1 MKSVNKIPTSKVQRA
16 SKLIKTGAKVGGNYV
31 KYYANRVTK
40 SKEEANQILNADN
53 AEDIYDGLKD
63 LKGSALKVAQMMS
76 MDKSI
81 LPKEYVEK
89 FSLSQFSVPP
99 LSGPLISKT
108 FKQNFGKNP
117 QELFDSF
124 DNKAVHAASIGQVHK
139 ASLNGKNLAVKIQ
152 YPGVADSISS
162 DLALVKPFA
171 LKILNLSSKDSE
183 VYFQEVKNKLLE
195 ETNYINE
202 LEQGTTLS
210 EKCAKIPNILF
221 PKFYPKLSSK
231 KIITMDWME
240 GQHLSEFAAE
250 HAGTKKAQKV
260 SQALWDF
267 YMYQLHVLKKFHAD
281 PHPGNFLVNKN
292 GDLIA
297 LDFGCLKEIPN
308 DFYTPYFELIR
319 PENIN
324 NKEVFLDILR
334 KLEVIIPSDKPKE
347 IDFLE
352 NLFKELLSVFTRPF
366 HNKTFDFSDE
376 SFFQEILTLGEKLTK
391 DKELR
396 SQNGGRGSKHFI
408 YMNRTFF
415 GLYNLM
421 FDLKSSSIEIQK
433 YGPHLKDN
441 KNDSKTG

>member
-1 MKSVNKIPTSKVQRA
+1 MKSVNKIPTTKVQRA
-16 SKLIKTGAKVGGNYV
+16 SKILKTGAKVGGNYV

-40 SKEEANQILNADN
+40 TKEEANQILNADN

-76 MDKSI
+76 MDKSV

-108 FKQNFGKNP
+108 FKQNFGKTP
-117 QELFDSF
+117 QELFDTF
-124 DNKAVHAASIGQVHK
+124 DSNAIHAASIGQVHK
-139 ASLNGKNLAVKIQ
+139 ATKKGKTLAVKIQ
-152 YPGVADSISS
+152 YPGVAESISS

-171 LKILNLSSKDSE
+171 LKMLNLSRKDSE

-195 ETNYINE
+195 ETNYVNE
-202 LEQGTTLS
+202 LEQGRELS
-210 EKCAKIPNILF
+210 EKCKVVENIIF
-221 PKFYPKLSSK
+221 PEFLPELSTK
-231 KIITMDWME
+231 KIITMEWME
-240 GQHLSEFAAE
+240 GMHLSEFSE
-250 HAGTKKAQKV
+250 QYAGTDKAKKVA
-260 SQALWDF
+260 QALWDF
-267 YMYQLHVLKKFHAD
+267 YMHQLHVLKKFHAD
-281 PHPGNFLVNKN
+281 PHPGNFLVNNKSE
-292 GDLIA
+292 LIA

-308 DFYTPYFELIR
+308 DFYLPYFELIH

-324 NKEVFLDILR
+324 NEAKFLEIL
-334 KLEVIIPSDKPKE
+334 KQLEVILPSDSPQE
-347 IDFLE
+347 INFLKK
-352 NLFKELLSVFTRPF
+352 LFKELLSVFTKPF
-366 HNKTFDFSDE
+366 QSDTFDFSDE
-376 SFFQEILTLGEKLTK
+376 SFYQEILTLGERLSK

-421 FDLKSSSIEIQK
+421 FDLKSDKVLIK
-433 YGPHLKDN
+433 KFGP
-441 KNDSKTG
+441 

>member
-16 SKLIKTGAKVGGNYV
+16 SKIIKTGAKVGGNYV

-40 SKEEANQILNADN
+40 SKEEANQILNSDN

-76 MDKSI
+76 MDKSV

-108 FKQNFGKNP
+108 FKQNFGKTP
-117 QELFDSF
+117 QELYDSF
-124 DNKAVHAASIGQVHK
+124 NTEAIHAASIGQVHK
-139 ASLNGKNLAVKIQ
+139 ASINGKTLAVKIQ
-152 YPGVADSISS
+152 YPGVSDSISS

-183 VYFQEVKNKLLE
+183 IYFQEVKNKLLE
-195 ETNYINE
+195 ETNYVNE
-202 LEQGTTLS
+202 LEQGTELS
-210 EKCAKIPNILF
+210 ERCRNIPNILF
-221 PKFYPKLSSK
+221 PKFYPKLSTK
-231 KIITMDWME
+231 KIITMEWME
-240 GQHLSEFAAE
+240 GEHLSEFATQ
-250 HAGTKKAQKV
+250 HAGTEKAKKV

-308 DFYTPYFELIR
+308 DFYTPYFELVN

-324 NKEVFLDILR
+324 NKQRFLEIL
-334 KLEVIIPSDKPKE
+334 KQLEVIIPKDSPQE
-347 IDFLE
+347 IEFLSK
-352 NLFKELLSVFTRPF
+352 LFKELLSVFTRPF
-366 HNKTFDFSDE
+366 QSKTFDFSDE
-376 SFFQEILTLGEKLTK
+376 SFYQEILILGEKLTK

-421 FDLKSSSIEIQK
+421 FDLKSSSVDTQN
-433 YGPHLKDN
+433 YGP
-441 KNDSKTG
+441 S

>member
-16 SKLIKTGAKVGGNYV
+16 SKIIKTGAKIGGNYV

-76 MDKSI
+76 MDKSV

-108 FKQNFGKNP
+108 FKQNFGKTP
-117 QELFDSF
+117 QELYDKFET
-124 DNKAVHAASIGQVHK
+124 KAIHAASIGQVHK
-139 ASLNGKNLAVKIQ
+139 ASLKGEKLAVKIQ

-183 VYFQEVKNKLLE
+183 IYFQEVKNKLLE
-195 ETNYINE
+195 ETNYDNE
-202 LEQGTTLS
+202 LNQGIELS
-210 EKCAKIPNILF
+210 VKCSEIQNILF
-221 PKFYPKLSSK
+221 PKFYPKLSTK
-231 KIITMDWME
+231 KIITMEWME
-240 GQHLSEFAAE
+240 GEHLSEFAAE
-250 HAGTKKAQKV
+250 HAGTEKAKKV

-281 PHPGNFLVNKN
+281 PHPGNFLVNKK
-292 GDLIA
+292 GELIA

-308 DFYTPYFELIR
+308 DFYIPYFQLIQ

-324 NKEVFLDILR
+324 NKKIFLDIL
-334 KLEVIIPSDKPKE
+334 KQLEVIIPSDKPKE
-347 IDFLE
+347 IEFLE
-352 NLFKELLSVFTRPF
+352 KLFKELLSVFTRPF
-366 HNKTFDFSDE
+366 HDKTFNFSDE
-376 SFFQEILTLGEKLTK
+376 FFYQEILTLGEKLTK

-421 FDLKSSSIEIQK
+421 FDLKSSSIETKK
-433 YGPHLKDN
+433 YGPNPKEIN
-441 KNDSKTG
+441 NDPKT

>member
-1 MKSVNKIPTSKVQRA
+1 MKSVNKIPTTKVQRA
-16 SKLIKTGAKVGGNYV
+16 SKILKTGAKVGGNYV

-40 SKEEANQILNADN
+40 TKEEANQILNADN

-76 MDKSI
+76 MDKSV

-108 FKQNFGKNP
+108 FKQNFGKTP
-117 QELFDSF
+117 QELFDTF
-124 DNKAVHAASIGQVHK
+124 DSNAIHAASIGQVHK
-139 ASLNGKNLAVKIQ
+139 ATKKGKTLAVKIQ
-152 YPGVADSISS
+152 YPGVAESISS

-171 LKILNLSSKDSE
+171 LKMLNLSRKDSE

-195 ETNYINE
+195 ETNYVNE
-202 LEQGTTLS
+202 LEQGRELS
-210 EKCAKIPNILF
+210 EKCKVVENIIF
-221 PKFYPKLSSK
+221 PEFLPELSTK
-231 KIITMDWME
+231 KIITMEWME
-240 GQHLSEFAAE
+240 GMHLSEFSE
-250 HAGTKKAQKV
+250 QYAGTDKAKKVA
-260 SQALWDF
+260 QALWDF
-267 YMYQLHVLKKFHAD
+267 YMHQLHVLKKFHAD
-281 PHPGNFLVNKN
+281 PHPGNFLVNNKSE
-292 GDLIA
+292 LIA

-308 DFYTPYFELIR
+308 DFYLPYFELIH

-324 NKEVFLDILR
+324 NEAKFLEIL
-334 KLEVIIPSDKPKE
+334 KQLEVILPGDSPQE
-347 IDFLE
+347 INFLKK
-352 NLFKELLSVFTRPF
+352 LFKELLSVFTKPF
-366 HNKTFDFSDE
+366 QSDTFDFSDE
-376 SFFQEILTLGEKLTK
+376 SFYQEILTLGERLSK

-421 FDLKSSSIEIQK
+421 FDLKSDKVLIK
-433 YGPHLKDN
+433 KFGP
-441 KNDSKTG
+441 

>member
-1 MKSVNKIPTSKVQRA
+1 MKSVNKIPTTKVQRA
-16 SKLIKTGAKVGGNYV
+16 SKILKTGAKVGGNYV

-40 SKEEANQILNADN
+40 TKEEANQILNADN

-76 MDKSI
+76 MDKSV

-108 FKQNFGKNP
+108 FKQNFGKTP
-117 QELFDSF
+117 QELFDTF
-124 DNKAVHAASIGQVHK
+124 DANAIHAASIGQVHK
-139 ASLNGKNLAVKIQ
+139 ATKKGKTLAVKIQ
-152 YPGVADSISS
+152 YPGVAESISS

-171 LKILNLSSKDSE
+171 LKMLNLSRKDSE

-195 ETNYINE
+195 ETNYVNE
-202 LEQGTTLS
+202 LEQGRELS
-210 EKCAKIPNILF
+210 EKCKVVENIIF
-221 PKFYPKLSSK
+221 PEFLPELSTK
-231 KIITMDWME
+231 KIITMEWME
-240 GQHLSEFAAE
+240 GMHLSEFSE
-250 HAGTKKAQKV
+250 QYAGTDKAKKVA
-260 SQALWDF
+260 QALWDF
-267 YMYQLHVLKKFHAD
+267 YMHQLHVLKKFHAD
-281 PHPGNFLVNKN
+281 PHPGNFLVNNKSE
-292 GDLIA
+292 LIA

-308 DFYTPYFELIR
+308 DFYLPYFELIH

-324 NKEVFLDILR
+324 NEAKFLEIL
-334 KLEVIIPSDKPKE
+334 KQLEVILPSDSPQE
-347 IDFLE
+347 INFLKK
-352 NLFKELLSVFTRPF
+352 LFKELLSVFTKPF
-366 HNKTFDFSDE
+366 QSDTFDFSDE
-376 SFFQEILTLGEKLTK
+376 SFYQEILTLGERLSK

-421 FDLKSSSIEIQK
+421 FDLKSDKVLIK
-433 YGPHLKDN
+433 KFGP
-441 KNDSKTG
+441 

>member
-139 ASLNGKNLAVKIQ
+139 ASLNGKKLAVKIQ

-240 GQHLSEFAAE
+240 GQHLSEFAAQN
-250 HAGTKKAQKV
+250 AGTKKAQKV

-352 NLFKELLSVFTRPF
+352 KLFKELLSVFTRPF

-396 SQNGGRGSKHFI
+396 SQNEIGRAHV
-408 YMNRTFF
+408 
-415 GLYNLM
+415 
-421 FDLKSSSIEIQK
+421 
-433 YGPHLKDN
+433 
-441 KNDSKTG
+441 

>member
-202 LEQGTTLS
+202 LEQGIEIS
-210 EKCAKIPNILF
+210 EKCSEIPNILF
-221 PKFYPKLSSK
+221 PKFYPELSTK

-240 GQHLSEFAAE
+240 GQHLSEFAAQN
-250 HAGTKKAQKV
+250 AGTKKAQKV

-433 YGPHLKDN
+433 YGPHLKNN

>member
-16 SKLIKTGAKVGGNYV
+16 SKIIKTGAKVGGNYV

-40 SKEEANQILNADN
+40 SKEEANQILNSDN

-76 MDKSI
+76 MDKSV

-108 FKQNFGKNP
+108 FKQNFGKTP
-117 QELFDSF
+117 QELYDSF
-124 DNKAVHAASIGQVHK
+124 NTEAIHAASIGQVHK
-139 ASLNGKNLAVKIQ
+139 ASINGKTLAVKIQ
-152 YPGVADSISS
+152 YPGVSDSISS

-183 VYFQEVKNKLLE
+183 IYFQEVKNKLLE
-195 ETNYINE
+195 ETNYVNE
-202 LEQGTTLS
+202 LEQGTELS
-210 EKCAKIPNILF
+210 ERCRNIPNILF
-221 PKFYPKLSSK
+221 PKFYPKLSTK
-231 KIITMDWME
+231 KIITMEWME
-240 GQHLSEFAAE
+240 GEHLSEFATQ
-250 HAGTKKAQKV
+250 HAGTEKAKKV

-308 DFYTPYFELIR
+308 DFYTPYFELVN

-324 NKEVFLDILR
+324 NKQRILEIL
-334 KLEVIIPSDKPKE
+334 KQLEVIIPKDSPQE
-347 IDFLE
+347 IEFLSK
-352 NLFKELLSVFTRPF
+352 LFKELLSVFTRPF
-366 HNKTFDFSDE
+366 QSKTFDFSDE
-376 SFFQEILTLGEKLTK
+376 SFYQEILTLGEKLTK

-421 FDLKSSSIEIQK
+421 FDLKSSSVDTQN
-433 YGPHLKDN
+433 YGP
-441 KNDSKTG
+441 S

>member
-16 SKLIKTGAKVGGNYV
+16 SKIIKTGAKVGGNYV

-40 SKEEANQILNADN
+40 SKEEANQILNKDN

-76 MDKSI
+76 MDKSV

-108 FKQNFGKNP
+108 FKQNFGKTP
-117 QELFDSF
+117 QELYDSF
-124 DNKAVHAASIGQVHK
+124 DLEAIHAASIGQVHK
-139 ASLNGKNLAVKIQ
+139 ASIQSKTLAVKIQ

-183 VYFQEVKNKLLE
+183 IYFKEVKNKLLE
-195 ETNYINE
+195 ETNYENE
-202 LEQGTTLS
+202 LEQGIEIA
-210 EKCAKIPNILF
+210 EKCKNIPNILF
-221 PKFYPKLSSK
+221 PEFYPKLSTK
-231 KIITMDWME
+231 KIITMEWMKGE
-240 GQHLSEFAAE
+240 HLSEFATKN
-250 HAGTKKAQKV
+250 AGTEKAKKV

-267 YMYQLHVLKKFHAD
+267 YMFQLHVLKKFHAD

-297 LDFGCLKEIPN
+297 LDFGCLKEIPD
-308 DFYTPYFELIR
+308 DFYTPYFELIK

-324 NKEVFLDILR
+324 NKKRFLAIL
-334 KLEVIIPSDKPKE
+334 KQLEVIIPKDTPQE
-347 IDFLE
+347 IEFLE
-352 NLFKELLSVFTRPF
+352 KLFKELLSVFTRPF
-366 HNKTFDFSDE
+366 QCKDFDFSDE
-376 SFFQEILTLGEKLTK
+376 SFYQELLALGEKLTK

-421 FDLKSSSIEIQK
+421 FDLKSSHVEIQK
-433 YGPHLKDN
+433 YGPVLK
-441 KNDSKTG
+441 

>member
-1 MKSVNKIPTSKVQRA
+1 MKSVNKIPTTKVQRA
-16 SKLIKTGAKVGGNYV
+16 SKILKTGAKVGGNYV

-40 SKEEANQILNADN
+40 TKEEANQILNADN

-76 MDKSI
+76 MDKSV

-108 FKQNFGKNP
+108 FKQNFGKTP
-117 QELFDSF
+117 QELFDTF
-124 DNKAVHAASIGQVHK
+124 DANAIHAASIGQVHK
-139 ASLNGKNLAVKIQ
+139 ATKKGKTLAVKIQ
-152 YPGVADSISS
+152 YPGVAESISS

-171 LKILNLSSKDSE
+171 LKMLNLSRKDSE

-195 ETNYINE
+195 ETNYVNE
-202 LEQGTTLS
+202 LEQGRELS
-210 EKCAKIPNILF
+210 EKCKVVENIIF
-221 PKFYPKLSSK
+221 PEFLPELSTK
-231 KIITMDWME
+231 KIITMEWME
-240 GQHLSEFAAE
+240 GMHLSEFSE
-250 HAGTKKAQKV
+250 QYAGTDKAKKVA
-260 SQALWDF
+260 QALWDF
-267 YMYQLHVLKKFHAD
+267 YMHQLHVLKKFHAD
-281 PHPGNFLVNKN
+281 PHPGNFLVNNKSE
-292 GDLIA
+292 LIA

-308 DFYTPYFELIR
+308 DFYLPYFELIH

-324 NKEVFLDILR
+324 NEAKFLEIL
-334 KLEVIIPSDKPKE
+334 KQLEVILPGDSPQE
-347 IDFLE
+347 INFLKK
-352 NLFKELLSVFTRPF
+352 LFKELLSVFTKPF
-366 HNKTFDFSDE
+366 QSDTFDFSDE
-376 SFFQEILTLGEKLTK
+376 SFYQEILTLGERLSK

-421 FDLKSSSIEIQK
+421 FDLKSDKVLIK
-433 YGPHLKDN
+433 KFGP
-441 KNDSKTG
+441 

>member
-16 SKLIKTGAKVGGNYV
+16 STLLKTGAKVGGNYV

-40 SKEEANQILNADN
+40 SKEEANQILNSDN

-76 MDKSI
+76 MDKSV

-108 FKQNFGKNP
+108 FKKNFGKTP
-117 QELFDSF
+117 QELYDTFET
-124 DNKAVHAASIGQVHK
+124 NAIHAASIGQVHK
-139 ASLNGKNLAVKIQ
+139 ATINGKKLAVKIQ

-171 LKILNLSSKDSE
+171 LKILNLSKKDSE
-183 VYFQEVKNKLLE
+183 IYFQEVKNKLLE
-195 ETNYINE
+195 ETSYINE
-202 LEQGTTLS
+202 LEQGQELAENCKAIENIKFPEFFPELS
-210 EKCAKIPNILF
+210 TN
-221 PKFYPKLSSK
+221 
-231 KIITMDWME
+231 KIITMEWMD
-240 GQHLSEFAAE
+240 GKHLSEYAE
-250 HAGTKKAQKV
+250 KYAGT
-260 SQALWDF
+260 SQAKKVAQTLWDF

-292 GDLIA
+292 GNLIA
-297 LDFGCLKEIPN
+297 LDFGCLKEIPD
-308 DFYTPYFELIR
+308 DFYLPYFELIH

-324 NKEVFLDILR
+324 NEEKFLEIL
-334 KLEVIIPSDKPKE
+334 KQLEVIIPSDSIQE
-347 IDFLE
+347 IEFLKK
-352 NLFKELLSVFTRPF
+352 LFKELLSVFTRPF
-366 HNKTFDFSDE
+366 QSETFDFSDE
-376 SFFQEILTLGEKLTK
+376 SFYQEILSLGEKLSK

-421 FDLKSSSIEIQK
+421 FDLKSNCVETKK
-433 YGPHLKDN
+433 YGPTAN
-441 KNDSKTG
+441 S

>member
-16 SKLIKTGAKVGGNYV
+16 SKIIKTGAKVGGNYV
-31 KYYANRVTK
+31 KYYANRFTK

-76 MDKSI
+76 MDKSV

-108 FKQNFGKNP
+108 FKQNFGKTP
-117 QELFDSF
+117 QELYDTFET
-124 DNKAVHAASIGQVHK
+124 KAIHAASIGQVHR
-139 ASLNGKNLAVKIQ
+139 ASFKGENLAVKIQ

-195 ETNYINE
+195 ETNYVNE
-202 LEQGTTLS
+202 LDQGIELS
-210 EKCAKIPNILF
+210 SKCSKIQNILF

-231 KIITMDWME
+231 KIITMEWME

-250 HAGTKKAQKV
+250 HAGTEKAKKV

-292 GDLIA
+292 GELIA

-308 DFYTPYFELIR
+308 DFYIPYFQLIQ

-324 NKEVFLDILR
+324 NKEIFLDILK

-347 IDFLE
+347 IEFLE
-352 NLFKELLSVFTRPF
+352 KLFKELLSVFTRPF
-366 HNKTFDFSDE
+366 HDKTFNFSDE
-376 SFFQEILTLGEKLTK
+376 SFYQEILTLGEKLTK

-421 FDLKSSSIEIQK
+421 FDLKSSSIETKK
-433 YGPHLKDN
+433 YGPNPKEIN
-441 KNDSKTG
+441 NDPKT

>member
-1 MKSVNKIPTSKVQRA
+1 MKSVNKIPTTKVQRA
-16 SKLIKTGAKVGGNYV
+16 SKILKTGAKVGGNYV

-40 SKEEANQILNADN
+40 TKEEANQILNADN

-76 MDKSI
+76 MDKSV

-108 FKQNFGKNP
+108 FKQNFGKTP
-117 QELFDSF
+117 QELFDTF
-124 DNKAVHAASIGQVHK
+124 DANAIHAASIGQVHK
-139 ASLNGKNLAVKIQ
+139 ATKKGKTLAVKIQ
-152 YPGVADSISS
+152 YPGVAESISS

-171 LKILNLSSKDSE
+171 LKMLNLSRKDSE

-195 ETNYINE
+195 ETNYVNE
-202 LEQGTTLS
+202 LEQGRELS
-210 EKCAKIPNILF
+210 EKCKVVENIIF
-221 PKFYPKLSSK
+221 PEFLPELSTK
-231 KIITMDWME
+231 KIITMEWME
-240 GQHLSEFAAE
+240 GMHLSEFSE
-250 HAGTKKAQKV
+250 QYAGTDKAKKVA
-260 SQALWDF
+260 QALWDF
-267 YMYQLHVLKKFHAD
+267 YMHQLHVLKKFHAD
-281 PHPGNFLVNKN
+281 PHPGNFLVNSN
-292 GDLIA
+292 SELIA

-308 DFYTPYFELIR
+308 DFYLPYFELIH

-324 NKEVFLDILR
+324 NEAKFLEIL
-334 KLEVIIPSDKPKE
+334 KQLEVILPGDSPQE
-347 IDFLE
+347 INFLKK
-352 NLFKELLSVFTRPF
+352 LFKELLSVFTKPF
-366 HNKTFDFSDE
+366 QSDTFDFSDE
-376 SFFQEILTLGEKLTK
+376 SFYQEILTLGERLSK

-421 FDLKSSSIEIQK
+421 FDLKSDKVLIK
-433 YGPHLKDN
+433 KFGP
-441 KNDSKTG
+441 

>member
-16 SKLIKTGAKVGGNYV
+16 STLLKTGAKVGGNYV

-40 SKEEANQILNADN
+40 SKEEANQILNSDN

-76 MDKSI
+76 MDKSV

-108 FKQNFGKNP
+108 FKKNFGKTP
-117 QELFDSF
+117 QELYDIFEST
-124 DNKAVHAASIGQVHK
+124 AVHAASIGQVHK
-139 ASLNGKNLAVKIQ
+139 AKINGKTLAVKIQ

-171 LKILNLSSKDSE
+171 LKILNLSKKDSE
-183 VYFQEVKNKLLE
+183 IYFQEVKNKLLE
-195 ETNYINE
+195 ETSYINE
-202 LEQGTTLS
+202 LEQGQELAENCKEIKNIIFPEFFPELS
-210 EKCAKIPNILF
+210 TN
-221 PKFYPKLSSK
+221 
-231 KIITMDWME
+231 KIITMEWMD
-240 GQHLSEFAAE
+240 GKHLSEYSE
-250 HAGTKKAQKV
+250 KNAGTIQAKKVAQT
-260 SQALWDF
+260 LWDF

-292 GDLIA
+292 GNLIA

-308 DFYTPYFELIR
+308 DFYIPYFDLIH

-324 NKEVFLDILR
+324 DEEKFLEIL
-334 KLEVIIPSDKPKE
+334 KQLEVIIPSDSVQE
-347 IDFLE
+347 IEFLVK
-352 NLFKELLSVFTRPF
+352 LFKELLSVFTRPF
-366 HNKTFDFSDE
+366 QSETFDFSDE
-376 SFFQEILTLGEKLTK
+376 SFFQEILSLGEKLSK

-421 FDLKSSSIEIQK
+421 FDLKSNCVETKK
-433 YGPHLKDN
+433 YGP
-441 KNDSKTG
+441 TEI

>member
-1 MKSVNKIPTSKVQRA
+1 MKSVNKIPTTKVQRA

-40 SKEEANQILNADN
+40 SKEEANQILNSDN

-76 MDKSI
+76 MDKSV

-108 FKQNFGKNP
+108 FKQNFGKTP
-117 QELFDSF
+117 QELYDTFETQ
-124 DNKAVHAASIGQVHK
+124 AIHAASIGQVHK
-139 ASLNGKNLAVKIQ
+139 ATINGKLLAVKIQ

-162 DLALVKPFA
+162 DLAIVKPFA
-171 LKILNLSSKDSE
+171 LKLLNLSRKDSE
-183 VYFQEVKNKLLE
+183 IYFQEVKTKLLE

-202 LEQGTTLS
+202 LEQGREIS
-210 EKCAKIPNILF
+210 EKCIGLNNIIF
-221 PKFYPKLSSK
+221 PEFFPELSTG
-231 KIITMDWME
+231 KIITMEWME
-240 GQHLSEFAAE
+240 GEHISEFAKRN
-250 HAGTKKAQKV
+250 AGTPKAKKVA
-260 SQALWDF
+260 QALWDF

-281 PHPGNFLVNKN
+281 PHPGNFLVNQQGN
-292 GDLIA
+292 LIV

-308 DFYTPYFELIR
+308 DFYTPYFELIH
-319 PENIN
+319 PDNIN
-324 NKEVFLDILR
+324 NKKSFRKIL
-334 KLEVIIPSDKPKE
+334 KQLEVIIPEDTTKE
-347 IDFLE
+347 IEFLE
-352 NLFKELLSVFTRPF
+352 KIFKELLSVFTRPF
-366 HNKTFDFSDE
+366 QSETFDFSDE
-376 SFFQEILTLGEKLTK
+376 SFYQEILALGEKLSK

-396 SQNGGRGSKHFI
+396 SQNGARGSKHFI

-421 FDLKSSSIEIQK
+421 FDLKNDAIQIKK
-433 YGPHLKDN
+433 YGP
-441 KNDSKTG
+441 

>member
-16 SKLIKTGAKVGGNYV
+16 SKIIKTGAKVSGNYI

-40 SKEEANQILNADN
+40 SKEEANQILNSDN

-76 MDKSI
+76 MDKSV

-108 FKQNFGKNP
+108 FKQNFGKTP
-117 QELFDSF
+117 QELYDSF
-124 DNKAVHAASIGQVHK
+124 NTEAIHAASIGQVHK
-139 ASLNGKNLAVKIQ
+139 ASINGKTLAVKIQ
-152 YPGVADSISS
+152 YPGVSDSISS

-183 VYFQEVKNKLLE
+183 IYFQEVKNKLLE
-195 ETNYINE
+195 ETNYVNE
-202 LEQGTTLS
+202 LEQGTELS
-210 EKCAKIPNILF
+210 ERCRNIPNILF
-221 PKFYPKLSSK
+221 PKFYPKLSTK
-231 KIITMDWME
+231 KIITMEWME
-240 GQHLSEFAAE
+240 GEHLSEFATQ
-250 HAGTKKAQKV
+250 HAGTEKAKKV

-308 DFYTPYFELIR
+308 DFYTPYFELIN

-324 NKEVFLDILR
+324 NKQRFLEIL
-334 KLEVIIPSDKPKE
+334 KQLEVIIPKDSPQE
-347 IDFLE
+347 IEFLSK
-352 NLFKELLSVFTRPF
+352 LFKELLSVFTRPF
-366 HNKTFDFSDE
+366 QSKTFDFSDE
-376 SFFQEILTLGEKLTK
+376 SFYQEILTLGEKLTK

-421 FDLKSSSIEIQK
+421 FDLKSSSVDTQN
-433 YGPHLKDN
+433 YSP
-441 KNDSKTG
+441 S